1 MVKYSLKILFI
12 ILLPV
17 LFYSCNNSNPT
28 EVNPII
34 NIDLTPPLITGI
46 IRTSETGPRAITIYG
61 NPNEKSDIIENN
73 RLDFYIDSPYP
84 NPTDGS
90 TSISFYVPVKTNV
103 LMWIIKGR
111 LPVENASGSVNYANS
126 NYVSPFTNYFQ
137 ILYQRVN
144 GPGRYILIWS
154 GRDQNGKI
162 LPDGV
167 YRVYIEV
174 NGQLMWRNIWL
185 YRNFKGRYNPF

>member
-1 MVKYSLKILFI
+1 MTTQKIILFALI
-12 ILLPV
+12 FLP
-17 LFYSCNNSNPT
+17 LSFYSCNNSNPT
-28 EVNPII
+28 EANI
-34 NIDLTPPLITGI
+34 NIDLNPPLITGI
-46 IRTSETGPRAITIYG
+46 VRTSEAGPRAIAIYG

-73 RLDFYIDSPYP
+73 KLNFYIDSPYP

-103 LMWIIKGR
+103 LVWIIKGR
-111 LPVENASGSVNYANS
+111 LSVENASGSVNYANS

-137 ILYQRVN
+137 ILYQRDDD
-144 GPGRYILIWS
+144 PGRYILIWS

-185 YRNFKGRYNPF
+185 YRNVRGKYNPF